1 MWLFMSAVFALAVDD
16 GELAV
21 NPCAR
26 GGRLYDG
33 TRVDK
38 IWSQKQIDAMLAVEG
53 YSHLRL
59 PLMIALWTG
68 LHQGDILKLDWS
80 EYDGRFLQVNQRKGR
95 RHGHRPKIL
104 EVPVAPDLRAELDK
118 EKLDIGPICRSS
130 EGKPWTA
137 AGFRSSWQKAA
148 IAAGVHRKVTFNDFR
163 GTAVTRLFAS
173 GVSKKDIGIFTGHR
187 DAEINDILERHYLH
201 RERREEGLTA
211 VEKLDEKFGQK
222 G

>member
-33 TRVDK
+33 TRVDE

-59 PLMIALWTG
+59 PPMIALWTG
-68 LHQGDILKLDWS
+68 LHQGAILKLDRS
-80 EYDGRFLQVNQRKGR
+80 EYDARFLQVNRRKGR

-118 EKLDIGPICRSS
+118 EKLAIGPIWRSS

-137 AGFRSSWQKAA
+137 AGFRSS
-148 IAAGVHRKVTFNDFR
+148 
-163 GTAVTRLFAS
+163 
-173 GVSKKDIGIFTGHR
+173 
-187 DAEINDILERHYLH
+187 
-201 RERREEGLTA
+201 
-211 VEKLDEKFGQK
+211 
-222 G
+222 